1 MQPMQ
6 EMLTHIKLHEK
17 LLMNSQATDGF
28 LVVDK
33 DGGMTSHDVVAIA
46 RRALGTRKVGHAGTL
61 DPMATGVL
69 VLGFGNGTRL
79 LQYITDGDKSYS
91 ATVVLGASTVTDD
104 AEGEVLVSAT
114 PEKLAIVSDE
124 MIRAE
129 LAKMFGSIL
138 QRPSSVSAVKVDG
151 ERAHARVRAGEK
163 FELPSREV
171 LISQLDVLDIK
182 REQMRICVDIAV
194 TCSAGTFIRAIA
206 RDCGDALGVG
216 GHLSALRRTRV
227 ASFTLD
233 SAVAI
238 ENLKAGEF
246 SVLSIATVAEKT
258 FPLRSIGED
267 EALEISFG
275 RSLVKNSSEEIT
287 AAISHGELLALLK
300 NDDAHARP
308 IAVFAAKN

>member
-1 MQPMQ
+1 MSNQ
-6 EMLTHIKLHEK
+6 I
-17 LLMNSQATDGF
+17 SDGF

-46 RRALGTRKVGHAGTL
+46 RRSLGTRKVGHAGTL

-91 ATVVLGASTVTDD
+91 ATVILGSSTVTDD
-104 AEGEVLVSAT
+104 AEGEVLSSAT
-114 PEKLAIVSDE
+114 PEKLASARDE
-124 MIRAE
+124 DIKRE
-129 LAKMFGSIL
+129 LAKMFGTIL

-163 FELPSREV
+163 FELPAREI
-171 LISQLDVLDIK
+171 LISQLDVIEIR
-182 REQMRICVDIAV
+182 REEDRICVDIEV

-227 ASFTLD
+227 ASFTLEN
-233 SAVAI
+233 AVSI
-238 ENLKAGEF
+238 NNLKSGEF
-246 SVLSIATVAEKT
+246 SVLSIASVAMKT
-258 FPLRSIGED
+258 FPFRSVAED
-267 EALEISFG
+267 EAIELSFG
-275 RSLVKNSSEEIT
+275 RALSESPSNEVT

-300 NDDAHARP
+300 NEDDRARP

>member
-1 MQPMQ
+1 MSNQ
-6 EMLTHIKLHEK
+6 I
-17 LLMNSQATDGF
+17 SDGF

-46 RRALGTRKVGHAGTL
+46 RRSLGTRKVGHAGTL

-91 ATVVLGASTVTDD
+91 ATVILGSSTVTDD
-104 AEGEVLVSAT
+104 AEGEVLSSAT
-114 PEKLAIVSDE
+114 PEKLASARDE
-124 MIRAE
+124 DIKRE
-129 LAKMFGSIL
+129 LAKMFGTIL

-163 FELPSREV
+163 FELPAREI
-171 LISQLDVLDIK
+171 LISQLDVIEIR
-182 REQMRICVDIAV
+182 REEDRICVDIEV

-227 ASFTLD
+227 ASFTLEN
-233 SAVAI
+233 AVSI
-238 ENLKAGEF
+238 NNLKSGEF
-246 SVLSIATVAEKT
+246 SVFSIASVAMKT
-258 FPLRSIGED
+258 FPFRSVAED
-267 EALEISFG
+267 EAIELSFG
-275 RSLVKNSSEEIT
+275 RALSESPSNEVT

-300 NDDAHARP
+300 NEDDRARP

>member
-1 MQPMQ
+1 MSNP
-6 EMLTHIKLHEK
+6 I
-17 LLMNSQATDGF
+17 TDGF

-79 LQYITDGDKSYS
+79 LQYITEGDKSYS
-91 ATVVLGASTVTDD
+91 ATVVLGSSTVTDD
-104 AEGEVLVSAT
+104 AEGEVLSNAT
-114 PEKLAIVSDE
+114 PEQIANVSDE
-124 MIRAE
+124 SIKAE
-129 LAKMFGSIL
+129 LLKMLGTIS

-163 FELPSREV
+163 FELPAREV
-171 LISQLDVLDIK
+171 VISALDILEI
-182 REQMRICVDIAV
+182 RRDESRIYIDIDV

-206 RDCGDALGVG
+206 RDCGQRLGVG

-233 SAVAI
+233 MAVTLG
-238 ENLKAGEF
+238 NLKAGEF
-246 SVLSIATVAEKT
+246 TALNIATVAEKI
-258 FPLRSIGED
+258 FPFRNVAED
-267 EALEISFG
+267 EALELSFG
-275 RSLVKNSSEEIT
+275 RTLSENSKNDIT
-287 AAISHGELLALLK
+287 AAISHGQLLALLK
-300 NDDAHARP
+300 NEDGRARP